1 MVYETKCA
9 TEVEDCVISQI
20 KKHRYKKRKDF
31 YKLIELV
38 YPEEYK
44 LNKELYNEYR
54 DR

>member
-1 MVYETKCA
+1 MNIQKIQFKKFPS
-9 TEVEDCVISQI
+9 DD